1 MIYKCIDYD
10 YVSLKGYTHDMDVN
24 NFNVIQKASYLITDC
39 LELQTDENERTVNR
53 MIQNL
58 QEIIKAIN
66 ENDKMRI
73 EINKILGDFKQ
84 GVK

>member
-1 MIYKCIDYD
+1 
-10 YVSLKGYTHDMDVN
+10 MDVN

-39 LELQTDENERTVNR
+39 LELQTDENERAINR

-58 QEIIKAIN
+58 QEIIKVIN

>member
-1 MIYKCIDYD
+1 MIYKCTDYD
-10 YVSLKGYTHDMDVN
+10 YISIKGHTKDIDVN

-39 LELQTDENERTVNR
+39 LELQTEDNERAVNR

-58 QEIIKAIN
+58 QEIIKTTN
-66 ENDKMRI
+66 ENDHARI
-73 EINKILGDFKQ
+73 EINRLLGDFKQ

>member
-1 MIYKCIDYD
+1 MIYKCTDYD

-39 LELQTDENERTVNR
+39 LELQTDENEHAINR

>member
-1 MIYKCIDYD
+1 MIYKCTDYD
-10 YVSLKGYTHDMDVN
+10 CVSLKGYTHDMDVN

-39 LELQTDENERTVNR
+39 LELQTDENERAINR

>member
-1 MIYKCIDYD
+1 
-10 YVSLKGYTHDMDVN
+10 MDVN

-39 LELQTDENERTVNR
+39 LELQTEDNERTINR

-73 EINKILGDFKQ
+73 EINRLLGDFKQ

>member
-1 MIYKCIDYD
+1 MIYKCTDYD

-24 NFNVIQKASYLITDC
+24 NFNIIQKASYLITDC
-39 LELQTDENERTVNR
+39 LELQNDENERTVNR
-53 MIQNL
+53 MIQTL
-58 QEIIKAIN
+58 TELIRATN
-66 ENDKMRI
+66 ENDHARI

>member
-1 MIYKCIDYD
+1 MIYKCTDYD
-10 YVSLKGYTHDMDVN
+10 YVSLKGCTHDMDVN

-39 LELQTDENERTVNR
+39 LELQTEDNERAINR